1 MNPAEIQWSYDTMAP
16 TPKLQYVIRDK
27 YAIGSGFCLA
37 PVTVARMGSDWAI
50 SHRARRGQG
59 GLLEVMEPE

>member
-1 MNPAEIQWSYDTMAP
+1 MNPAETQWSYDTMAP

-37 PVTVARMGSDWAI
+37 PDAARAVYW
-50 SHRARRGQG
+50 R
-59 GLLEVMEPE
+59 

>member
-1 MNPAEIQWSYDTMAP
+1 MNPAETQWSYDTMAP

-27 YAIGSGFCLA
+27 VRHRVGFLL
-37 PVTVARMGSDWAI
+37 G
-50 SHRARRGQG
+50 ARRGQG